1 MKTGSDS
8 GRSLVASVVQQRCPR
23 CREGRL
29 FKESNPYKTGAL
41 GAMPEQCSV
50 CGQPFQLEPSFY
62 YGSMYVSYG
71 YTVAIFVAV
80 LVLAYGVFGLG
91 IWGVVGILAA
101 VLLALGPVLF
111 RLSRS
116 TWIHMFVR
124 YEPGKRDGSTSEER
138 APTPKI

>member
-1 MKTGSDS
+1 
-8 GRSLVASVVQQRCPR
+8 
-23 CREGRL
+23 
-29 FKESNPYKTGAL
+29 
-41 GAMPEQCSV
+41 MPEQCPV

-80 LVLAYGVFGLG
+80 FILGYGVLGLG
-91 IWGVVGILAA
+91 IWSVVGILAT
-101 VLLALGPVLF
+101 VLLALGPILF

-116 TWIHMFVR
+116 TWIHLFVR
-124 YEPGKRDGSTSEER
+124 YEPAKRDGSVSDKG